1 MFKEARCQRIYPD
14 IARYHLPSMCINS
27 KTDID
32 IKQYLLFM
40 VIHACINIAV
50 SVKSVWW

>member
-1 MFKEARCQRIYPD
+1 MSKDIYRHCKIPL
-14 IARYHLPSMCINS
+14 ASMCINS
-27 KTDID
+27 KTDVD

-50 SVKSVWW
+50 SVKSQHGGEHQL